1 MKGYRKSIW
10 ITPEMEKII
19 NTAPIELGFNA
30 KLRHVLCGESPGES
44 PIHEGESQ
52 NASGDAP
59 NTSGDTQNASGDAP
73 NTQTDSQNTEMDIQN
88 MKMDIQNAID
98 RLEVLE
104 MWKMD
109 VE

>member
-30 KLRHVLCGESPGES
+30 KLRYVLCGESQGES
-44 PIHEGESQ
+44 PIHEGES
-52 NASGDAP
+52 P
-59 NTSGDTQNASGDAP
+59 NIMERLNHIQDQIDTL
-73 NTQTDSQNTEMDIQN
+73 I
-88 MKMDIQNAID
+88 
-98 RLEVLE
+98 

-109 VE
+109 NE